1 MPEHDARLRELA
13 AARRRIA
20 LLLTGAVV
28 LLYFGFIGLVA
39 YDKPLLG
46 RVVVPGLSLGILLGS
61 VVILASWLLT
71 LVYIRWANRHYD
83 TALRDLER

>member
-83 TALRDLER
+83 AALRDLER

>member
-46 RVVVPGLSLGILLGS
+46 RLLAPGLSLGILLGS
-61 VVILASWLLT
+61 LVILASWLLT
-71 LVYIRWANRHYD
+71 LIYIRWANRHYD
-83 TALRDLER
+83 AALRDLER